1 MDASSRP
8 FRLPLA
14 ILAPVL
20 ALLAACSGAAPTTSP
35 ATGAAATVAPVATP
49 APTVSPSPGPAWPLT
64 LIDDEGTT
72 LTIPAEPH
80 RIVSLTPGETE
91 ILYRIGLGDRVVG
104 KVEDVANFPPEAKD
118 VPVVATFNGVD
129 AEKIVALSPDLVIA
143 GGNGGTPP
151 DAIDRLRSLGLPVLV
166 VYAATVDG
174 VLADIELTGKAAGAP
189 RAAADLAASMRAG
202 FDQVKAATRD
212 LPKPRVFYET
222 GNEPALYGVA
232 DDSFVASMIELAG
245 ATPITTGSPTV
256 WEQPVEKLIAAD
268 PEFILL
274 GDAAYGVSPED
285 VAKRPGW
292 KTMTA
297 VKAHAIEPVDDI
309 VITRPGP
316 RLLDGLH
323 QLVAALH
330 PDVALPDASPGAD
343 ASATTGASA
352 TPAPTP

>member
-1 MDASSRP
+1 M
-8 FRLPLA
+8 
-14 ILAPVL
+14 LAPL
-20 ALLAACSGAAPTTSP
+20 IALLAACTGTTPTTSP
-35 ATGAAATVAPVATP
+35 SVVPTATP
-49 APTVSPSPGPAWPLT
+49 APQTATPEPRPSRAYPLT
-64 LIDDEGTT
+64 LTDDEGTDLT
-72 LTIPAEPH
+72 LPAEPR

-104 KVEDVANFPPEAKD
+104 KVEDIANFPPEAKD

-129 AEKIVALSPDLVIA
+129 AEKIVSLDPDLVIA

-151 DAIDRLRSLGLPVLV
+151 DAIDKLRSLGLPVLV
-166 VYAATVDG
+166 VYAATVDD

-189 RAAADLAASMRAG
+189 DAAADLAASMRAG
-202 FDQVKAATRD
+202 FDQVQAATRD

-245 ATPITTGSPTV
+245 ATPITTGSATV
-256 WEQPVEKLIAAD
+256 WEEPVEKLIAAD
-268 PEFILL
+268 PEIILL

-297 VKAHAIEPVDDI
+297 VKADAIEPVDDI

-316 RLLDGLH
+316 RLLDGLR
-323 QLVAALH
+323 QLVSALH
-330 PDVALPDASPGAD
+330 PDAVLPGASPAASPASGA
-343 ASATTGASA
+343 T
-352 TPAPTP
+352 TPAPTY